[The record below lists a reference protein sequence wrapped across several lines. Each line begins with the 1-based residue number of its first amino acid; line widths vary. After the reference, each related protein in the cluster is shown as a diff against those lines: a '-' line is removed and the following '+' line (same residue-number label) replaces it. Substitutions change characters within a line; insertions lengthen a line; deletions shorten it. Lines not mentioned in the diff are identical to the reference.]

1 MKFSPTNIIRIISS
15 RHSPAN
21 NSQERNK
28 KETVDNLIRVYPKN
42 KKKKNEK
49 PSQYIGQ
56 GGEEDIFLREME
68 ASRRSRFQ
76 RASLA
81 LLLIRPWARRWSSL
95 LAEFI
100 GGFEESRRNF
110 SRSVGIET
118 RWLRLWERKGRGR
131 ERERGRGKGRVE
143 VLGTVVLAHL
153 HYPRPG
159 PKGIRVYNGRTVLRL
174 DQLAYQTSWY
184 ECAKNETK
192 QSKDARSLDA
202 ILWKKSFS
210 VPRRDTS
217 SCPDFL
223 YKKRYRGFDEDSC
236 NFDYIE

>member
-1 MKFSPTNIIRIISS
+1 
-15 RHSPAN
+15 
-21 NSQERNK
+21 
-28 KETVDNLIRVYPKN
+28 
-42 KKKKNEK
+42 
-49 PSQYIGQ
+49 
-56 GGEEDIFLREME
+56 ME

-81 LLLIRPWARRWSSL
+81 LLLIRLWARRWSSL

-192 QSKDARSLDA
+192 QSKDAWTRFYEKNPSPFHGEIRARVPIFCTKKDIADLTKTPA
-202 ILWKKSFS
+202 ILIISSRLGFEGEERIWINTMNGMSNKRILNNIFHFERERN
-210 VPRRDTS
+210 RRV
-217 SCPDFL
+217 FWIL
-223 YKKRYRGFDEDSC
+223 QEK
-236 NFDYIE
+236 

>member
-1 MKFSPTNIIRIISS
+1 
-15 RHSPAN
+15 
-21 NSQERNK
+21 
-28 KETVDNLIRVYPKN
+28 
-42 KKKKNEK
+42 
-49 PSQYIGQ
+49 
-56 GGEEDIFLREME
+56 ME
-68 ASRRSRFQ
+68 ASVPRRSRFK
-76 RASLA
+76 RTFLA
-81 LLLIRPWARRWSSL
+81 LLTRPWARRWSSL

-118 RWLRLWERKGRGR
+118 RWLRLWERKGGGGGEI
-131 ERERGRGKGRVE
+131 ERERGKGRTGRVSGRRGKGRVE

-174 DQLAYQTSWY
+174 DQLAYQTSWS

-192 QSKDARSLDA
+192 RRKDTRAFM
-202 ILWKKSFS
+202 KKSFSVFLPIRICS

-217 SCPDFL
+217 RDTSSCAEKNL
-223 YKKRYRGFDEDSC
+223 
-236 NFDYIE
+236 N